1 MDNNERE
8 LLKTMAFLVNELCSD
23 HIEKIQTRMKEN
35 TDPDLVR
42 ASEFRLG
49 YVMSHL
55 VRLNDLADRMME
67 YDREYD
73 DDKLESVTEEV
84 FESIGSFRNLSEEEL
99 NKLKET
105 IKRILKS

>member
-23 HIEKIQTRMKEN
+23 HIEKMQSRMKEN
-35 TDPDLVR
+35 TDPEL
-42 ASEFRLG
+42 AKAKEFRLG
-49 YVMSHL
+49 YVVSHL

-73 DDKLESVTEEV
+73 EGWLSSVMKHAAERIPSLRNMSQDELDKL
-84 FESIGSFRNLSEEEL
+84 RD
-99 NKLKET
+99 T
-105 IKRILKS
+105 IKNSLKS